1 MYGEYSFIYS
11 VMARQV
17 DENKI
22 QAIKQATIE
31 TVVLE
36 GISGASVS
44 RIAERAGVSNGYLY
58 RFYKGKRELLEALLE
73 ERLKMIHVLLRE
85 QIVVHSSV
93 ENMIKVF
100 VKAIYKVA
108 MESPLT
114 VSFSYRL
121 LTDFSFELSKDLKNQ
136 IIKTCSEILEIGHR
150 TGEINTSINNEKFYA
165 IVVGGMLNYI
175 NIRLRNIFGAS
186 TFTDDDI
193 ESSIQLL
200 LKTLTPTP

>member
-1 MYGEYSFIYS
+1 
-11 VMARQV
+11 MARRV

-36 GISGASVS
+36 GVSGASVS

-73 ERLKMIHVLLRE
+73 ERLEMIHVMLQE
-85 QIVVHSSV
+85 QIAVQSSV
-93 ENMIKVF
+93 KDIVAIF

-114 VSFSYRL
+114 ISFSHRL
-121 LTDFSFELSKDLKNQ
+121 LTDFSFELSKNLKNQ
-136 IIKTCSEILEIGHR
+136 IVKMCAEILEIGHR
-150 TGEINTSINNEKFYA
+150 TGEIGKTIDNEKLYA
-165 IVVGGMLNYI
+165 IIVGGLLNGI
-175 NIRLRNIFGAS
+175 NIRLRNIFGKN
-186 TFTDDDI
+186 TFTKDDI
-193 ESSIQLL
+193 VFSTELL